1 MALVFVAS
9 IGLAI
14 VPLIYLLTSWLD
26 FADYRLPAWTG
37 WVGAAIFAVAV
48 WLLWRSHIDL
58 GLNWSA
64 TLDIREGHS
73 LVTSGVYG
81 HIRHPMYAAHWL
93 WAIAQAL
100 LLHNWIA
107 GPAFSVF
114 FIPLYLLRVPHE
126 EQMMLQHFGEEYL
139 GYMNRTGRII
149 PRWR

>member
-48 WLLWRSHIDL
+48 WLLWRSHVDL

-73 LVTSGVYG
+73 LVTRGVYG